1 MVSFTSKSIGSE
13 KKEKKR
19 KRDDSYPRLCMLLH
33 DAQNEVSKLKSPF
46 ETHRMTS
53 GTKEKKRR
61 NDNRDRRDGGR
72 QGSSAFPEGMYRVMR
87 EDYVAVDTTHH
98 STARRPKS
106 TLSLSSFSPHR
117 ILLQSSFPF
126 FSLSFVYTH

>member
-1 MVSFTSKSIGSE
+1 
-13 KKEKKR
+13 
-19 KRDDSYPRLCMLLH
+19 
-33 DAQNEVSKLKSPF
+33 
-46 ETHRMTS
+46 MTS

-106 TLSLSSFSPHR
+106 TLSLFILSSQD
-117 ILLQSSFPF
+117 IIAVVFPF
-126 FSLSFVYTH
+126 FFSLLCLYALKWSVAAESQPL